1 MARRGNPARLV
12 IALSIAALLAVFLLY
27 TSIAGGGVPSL
38 QPSQLDGRKGEV
50 SLSGKV
56 AAPVRRTQ
64 SGARFRLR
72 DIEGRGSVAVV
83 YRDSLPDQFKLGR
96 HISLDGRLRNGV
108 FVGKPDTMV
117 TKCPSKYTA
126 A

>member
-1 MARRGNPARLV
+1 MV

-38 QPSQLDGRKGEV
+38 QPSELGGRRGEV
-50 SLSGKV
+50 SLTGKV
-56 AAPVRRTQ
+56 AGPVRGLA

-72 DIEGRGSVAVV
+72 NIDGRGSIPVV
-83 YRDSLPDQFKLGR
+83 YRDTLPDQFKLGR

-108 FVGKPDTMV
+108 FVGKPGTMV

-126 A
+126 E

>member
-12 IALSIAALLAVFLLY
+12 IALSIATLLAVFLLY

-38 QPSQLDGRKGEV
+38 QPSELDGRGGKV
-50 SLSGKV
+50 SLTGKV
-56 AAPVRRTQ
+56 AGPVRRVG

-72 DIEGRGSVAVV
+72 NIDGRGSIPVV
-83 YRDSLPDQFKLGR
+83 YRDTLPDQFKLGR
-96 HISLDGRLRNGV
+96 HIFLDGRLRNGV
-108 FVGKPDTMV
+108 FVGKAGTMV

-126 A
+126 E

>member
-38 QPSQLDGRKGEV
+38 EPSQLAGRTGKV
-50 SLSGKV
+50 SLTGKV
-56 AAPVRRTQ
+56 AGPVRRAA

-72 DIEGRGSVAVV
+72 DIDGRGSIAVV
-83 YRDSLPDQFKLGR
+83 YRDTLPDQFKLGR

-108 FVGKPDTMV
+108 FVGKPGTMV